1 LVIDVAMRQKG
12 RLFLLAAA
20 IGVLVGISTA
30 AFVALIGAVQLA
42 FYGRASEAHFAS
54 IAGALPGW
62 RTVLA
67 LAGAGLLLGLM
78 LHFLIPG
85 RRYHGISDVMEA
97 CALRGARMDVRS
109 GLGAALAAALSL
121 GAGASVGREGPAVH
135 IGASLSAWLAERL
148 GLPQRDS
155 LTLLGCGAAAAV
167 TASFNAPIAG
177 VLFALEVV
185 VGYYSLS
192 VFAPV
197 VVASMGA
204 VMVTRQL
211 LGDAPAFSVPNYQIA
226 SLWELP
232 AFALLGVGGA
242 LIALAL
248 IRSTAMVQRLW
259 AWLRLPLWLRPACG
273 GTLLGLIAVQFP
285 EVLSVGYQAIDLA
298 LQGELLFGLLLALL
312 LAKLAA
318 TALALGSGFAGGVFS
333 PALFLGAMFG
343 GASWSLTSALFPEL
357 ASTQGAYA
365 IVGMAGV
372 ASAMLGAPISTL
384 LIVFELTLDYHLT
397 MAVMLATAVASTVMQ
412 ATGSRS
418 FFRWQLAQ
426 RGIDIVAGRDQGL
439 LVASGIEDLI
449 ERDCT
454 RLSADISLGEAQR
467 RIAEAASV
475 TGHGIALLVDEADA
489 LRGSLSLEEVAAA
502 LHGARAGAALSSG
515 DAALD
520 VARDARISLPRHTSL
535 SGALDTMREHGLTWL
550 PVIEAKEG
558 DATLLGIVHRER
570 VLDACN
576 AALRAA
582 RAEESGPN

>member
-1 LVIDVAMRQKG
+1 MAIDVAVRNKG
-12 RLFLLAAA
+12 RLFLLAAG
-20 IGVLVGISTA
+20 IGVLVGVSTA
-30 AFVALIGAVQLA
+30 AFVALIGAFQLA
-42 FYGRASEAHFAS
+42 FYGRASEAYFAS
-54 IAGALPGW
+54 IAGSLPGW

-67 LAGAGLLLGLM
+67 LAGGGLLLGLV
-78 LHFLIPG
+78 LQFLVPG
-85 RRYHGISDVMEA
+85 RRYHGVADVMEA
-97 CALRGARMDVRS
+97 CALRGARMDPRS
-109 GLGAALAAALSL
+109 GLSTALASALSL

-148 GLPQRDS
+148 GLSQRDS

-211 LGDAPAFSVPNYQIA
+211 LGDAPAFSVPDYQIA

-232 AFALLGVGGA
+232 AFALMGIGGA

-248 IRSTAMVQRLW
+248 IRATALVQRLW
-259 AWLRLPLWLRPACG
+259 TWLRLPLCLRPACG
-273 GTLLGLIAVQFP
+273 GALLGLIAVQFP

-298 LQGELLFGLLLALL
+298 LKGEMLFGLLLALL
-312 LAKLAA
+312 VAKLAA

-365 IVGMAGV
+365 IIGMAGV

-397 MAVMLATAVASTVMQ
+397 VAVMLAAAAASTAMQ
-412 ATGSRS
+412 ATGSCS

-439 LVASGIEDLI
+439 LVASDIEALI

-454 RLSADISLGEAQR
+454 RLPVQISLGEAQR
-467 RIAEAASV
+467 HIAAAASA
-475 TGHGIALLVDEADA
+475 TGSGVAVLVDDA
-489 LRGSLSLEEVAAA
+489 GELRGSLSLEEVAAA
-502 LHGARAGAALSSG
+502 LHGARASVALATS

-520 VARDARISLPRHTSL
+520 VARGAQVCVPRHTSL
-535 SGALDTMREHGLTWL
+535 NGALDAMREHGLSWL
-550 PVIEAKEG
+550 PVIEASEG
-558 DATLLGIVHRER
+558 DATLLGVIHRDR
-570 VLDACN
+570 VLSACN
-576 AALRAA
+576 ALLREA
-582 RAEESGPN
+582 RAEESGLN